1 MLFELTLIVSGV
13 LYIMK
18 KKYII
23 FLLGL
28 IVLSILTYSIYYKID
43 KDNKHETAEVV
54 LNRLV
59 VVSNSEDIRMSYG
72 QYSRGEWVQYLDMKV
87 SPDYKT
93 VMPQTLETI
102 TYIFPNSKVEK
113 IETSEATLLY
123 RITLEDGILF
133 VNGSDMTPDNLRFIV
148 HVAN

>member
-1 MLFELTLIVSGV
+1 
-13 LYIMK
+13 MK
-18 KKYII
+18 KQYII

-43 KDNKHETAEVV
+43 KDNKHETAEAV

-72 QYSRGEWVQYLDMKV
+72 QYSNGEWVQYLDMKV

-102 TYIFPNSKVEK
+102 SYIFPNSKVEK
-113 IETSEATLLY
+113 IETSDATLLY
-123 RITLEDGILF
+123 RITLEGGFLF
-133 VNGSDMTPDNLRFIV
+133 VNGSDMKPDQLRFIV
-148 HVAN
+148 HVSN

>member
-1 MLFELTLIVSGV
+1 M
-13 LYIMK
+13 
-18 KKYII
+18 
-23 FLLGL
+23 
-28 IVLSILTYSIYYKID
+28 TYSIYYKID
-43 KDNKHETAEVV
+43 KDNKHETAEAV

-87 SPDYKT
+87 SSDYKT

-133 VNGSDMTPDNLRFIV
+133 VNGSDMKPDQLRFIV
-148 HVAN
+148 HVSN

>member
-1 MLFELTLIVSGV
+1 
-13 LYIMK
+13 MK
-18 KKYII
+18 KQYII

-43 KDNKHETAEVV
+43 KDNKHETAEAV

-72 QYSRGEWVQYLDMKV
+72 QYSNGEWVQYLDMKV

-93 VMPQTLETI
+93 VIPQTLETI
-102 TYIFPNSKVEK
+102 SYIFPNSKVEK
-113 IETSEATLLY
+113 IETSDATLLY

-133 VNGSDMTPDNLRFIV
+133 VNGSDMKPDQLRFIV
-148 HVAN
+148 HVSN

>member
-1 MLFELTLIVSGV
+1 
-13 LYIMK
+13 MK
-18 KKYII
+18 KQYII

-43 KDNKHETAEVV
+43 KDNKHETAEAV

-72 QYSRGEWVQYLDMKV
+72 QYSNGEWLQYLDMKV

-102 TYIFPNSKVEK
+102 SYIFPNSKVEK
-113 IETSEATLLY
+113 IETSDATLLY

-133 VNGSDMTPDNLRFIV
+133 VNGSDMKPDQLRFIV
-148 HVAN
+148 HVSN

>member
-1 MLFELTLIVSGV
+1 
-13 LYIMK
+13 MK
-18 KKYII
+18 KQYII

-43 KDNKHETAEVV
+43 KDNKHETAEAV

-72 QYSRGEWVQYLDMKV
+72 QYSNGEWVQYLDMKV

-102 TYIFPNSKVEK
+102 SYIFPNSKVEK
-113 IETSEATLLY
+113 IETSDATLLY

-133 VNGSDMTPDNLRFIV
+133 VNGSDMKPDQLRFII
-148 HVAN
+148 HVSN

>member
-1 MLFELTLIVSGV
+1 MT
-13 LYIMK
+13 
-18 KKYII
+18 KYLKL
-23 FLLGL
+23 LLGIL
-28 IVLSILTYSIYYKID
+28 IFSLLIYSVIYKID
-43 KDNKHETAEVV
+43 KDNKQETAEAV

-59 VVSNSEDIRMSYG
+59 VVSNSENIRMSYG
-72 QYSRGEWVQYLDMKV
+72 QYSRGEWVQYLDMKI

-102 TYIFPNSKVEK
+102 TNIFPNSKVEK

-148 HVAN
+148 HVSN

>member
-1 MLFELTLIVSGV
+1 MV
-13 LYIMK
+13 
-18 KKYII
+18 KYLK
-23 FLLGL
+23 FLLGIL
-28 IVLSILTYSIYYKID
+28 IFSLLFFSAIYKID
-43 KDNKHETAEVV
+43 KDNKQETAEAV

-59 VVSNSEDIRMSYG
+59 VVSNSENIRMSYG
-72 QYSRGEWVQYLDMKV
+72 QYSRGEWVQYLDMEV

-102 TYIFPNSKVEK
+102 AYIFPNSKVEK

-133 VNGSDMTPDNLRFIV
+133 VNGSDMKPNQLRFIV
-148 HVAN
+148 HVSN

>member
-1 MLFELTLIVSGV
+1 MSSNMV
-13 LYIMK
+13 
-18 KKYII
+18 KYLK
-23 FLLGL
+23 FLLGIL
-28 IVLSILTYSIYYKID
+28 IFSLLIFSVIYKID
-43 KDNKHETAEVV
+43 KDNKQETAEAV

-59 VVSNSEDIRMSYG
+59 VVSNSENIRMSYG
-72 QYSRGEWVQYLDMKV
+72 QYSRGEWVQYLDMEV

-102 TYIFPNSKVEK
+102 AYIFPNSKVEK

-133 VNGSDMTPDNLRFIV
+133 VNGSDMKPNQLRFIV
-148 HVAN
+148 HVSN

>member
-1 MLFELTLIVSGV
+1 
-13 LYIMK
+13 MK
-18 KKYII
+18 KQYTFI
-23 FLLGL
+23 LLGL
-28 IVLSILTYSIYYKID
+28 FVLSTLTYSIYYKID
-43 KDNKHETAEVV
+43 KDNKHETAEAV

-72 QYSRGEWVQYLDMKV
+72 QYSHGEWVQYLDMEV

-148 HVAN
+148 HVSN

>member
-43 KDNKHETAEVV
+43 KDNKHETAEAV

-72 QYSRGEWVQYLDMKV
+72 QYSNGEWVQYLDMKV

-102 TYIFPNSKVEK
+102 SYIFPNSKVEK

-133 VNGSDMTPDNLRFIV
+133 VNGSDITPDNLRFIV

>member
-1 MLFELTLIVSGV
+1 MSVNMT
-13 LYIMK
+13 
-18 KKYII
+18 KYLKL
-23 FLLGL
+23 LLGIL
-28 IVLSILTYSIYYKID
+28 IFSLLIYSVIYKID
-43 KDNKHETAEVV
+43 KDNKHETAEAV
-54 LNRLV
+54 LNRIV

-72 QYSRGEWVQYLDMKV
+72 QYSSGEWIQYLDMKI

-102 TYIFPNSKVEK
+102 TNIFPNSKVEK

-133 VNGSDMTPDNLRFIV
+133 VNGSDMKPDQLRFIV
-148 HVAN
+148 HVSN

>member
-43 KDNKHETAEVV
+43 KDNKHETAEAV
-54 LNRLV
+54 LNRIV

-72 QYSRGEWVQYLDMKV
+72 QYSRGEWVQYLDMEV

-133 VNGSDMTPDNLRFIV
+133 VNGSDMTPNNLRFIV
-148 HVAN
+148 HVSN

>member
-1 MLFELTLIVSGV
+1 MVSGV
-13 LYIMK
+13 LYVMK
-18 KKYII
+18 KQYIFI
-23 FLLGL
+23 LLGVL
-28 IVLSILTYSIYYKID
+28 VLSALTYPIYYKID
-43 KDNKHETAEVV
+43 KDNKHETAEAV
-54 LNRLV
+54 LNRIV

-72 QYSRGEWVQYLDMKV
+72 QYSSGEWIQYLDMKI

-148 HVAN
+148 HVSN

>member
-1 MLFELTLIVSGV
+1 MFI
-13 LYIMK
+13 
-18 KKYII
+18 
-23 FLLGL
+23 LLGL
-28 IVLSILTYSIYYKID
+28 FVLSTLTYSIYYKID
-43 KDNKHETAEVV
+43 KDNKHETAEAV

-133 VNGSDMTPDNLRFIV
+133 VNGSDMKPDQLRFIV
-148 HVAN
+148 HVSN

>member
-1 MLFELTLIVSGV
+1 MSINMVKHL
-13 LYIMK
+13 K
-18 KKYII
+18 
-23 FLLGL
+23 FLLGIL
-28 IVLSILTYSIYYKID
+28 IFSLLIFSVIYKVD
-43 KDNKHETAEVV
+43 KDNKQETAEAV

-59 VVSNSEDIRMSYG
+59 VVSNSENIRMSYG
-72 QYSRGEWVQYLDMKV
+72 QYSRGEWVQYLDMEV

-102 TYIFPNSKVEK
+102 AYIFPNSKVEK

-133 VNGSDMTPDNLRFIV
+133 VNGSDMKPNQLRFIV
-148 HVAN
+148 HVSN

>member
-43 KDNKHETAEVV
+43 KDNKHETAEAV
-54 LNRLV
+54 LNRIV

-72 QYSRGEWVQYLDMKV
+72 QYSRGEWVQYLDMKI

-133 VNGSDMTPDNLRFIV
+133 VNGSDMTPNNLRFIV
-148 HVAN
+148 HVSN

>member
-1 MLFELTLIVSGV
+1 MV
-13 LYIMK
+13 
-18 KKYII
+18 KYLK
-23 FLLGL
+23 FLLGIL
-28 IVLSILTYSIYYKID
+28 IFSLLIFSVIYKID
-43 KDNKHETAEVV
+43 KDNKQETAEAV

-59 VVSNSEDIRMSYG
+59 VVSNSENIRMSYG
-72 QYSRGEWVQYLDMKV
+72 QYSRGEWVQYLDMEV

-102 TYIFPNSKVEK
+102 AYIFPNSKVEK

-133 VNGSDMTPDNLRFIV
+133 VNGSDMEPNQLRFIV
-148 HVAN
+148 HVSN

>member
-1 MLFELTLIVSGV
+1 
-13 LYIMK
+13 MK
-18 KKYII
+18 KQYII

-28 IVLSILTYSIYYKID
+28 ILLSILTYSIYYKID
-43 KDNKHETAEVV
+43 KDNKHETAEAV

-72 QYSRGEWVQYLDMKV
+72 QYSNGEWVQYLDMKV

-102 TYIFPNSKVEK
+102 SYIFPNSKVEK

>member
-1 MLFELTLIVSGV
+1 
-13 LYIMK
+13 MK
-18 KKYII
+18 KQYIFI
-23 FLLGL
+23 LLGL
-28 IVLSILTYSIYYKID
+28 LLFASLTYSIYYKID
-43 KDNKHETAEVV
+43 KDNKHETAEAV
-54 LNRLV
+54 LNRIV

-72 QYSRGEWVQYLDMKV
+72 QYSSGEWVQYLDMNV

-133 VNGSDMTPDNLRFIV
+133 VNGSDMTPDNLRFII

>member
-1 MLFELTLIVSGV
+1 MVNGV
-13 LYIMK
+13 LYVMK
-18 KKYII
+18 KQYIFI
-23 FLLGL
+23 LLGL
-28 IVLSILTYSIYYKID
+28 LVLSALTYSIYYKID
-43 KDNKHETAEVV
+43 KDNKHETAEAV
-54 LNRLV
+54 LNRIV

-72 QYSRGEWVQYLDMKV
+72 QYSRGEWVQYLDMEV

-113 IETSEATLLY
+113 IETSESTLLY

-133 VNGSDMTPDNLRFIV
+133 VNGSDMTPNNLRFIV
-148 HVAN
+148 HVSN

>member
-1 MLFELTLIVSGV
+1 MSINMV
-13 LYIMK
+13 
-18 KKYII
+18 KYLKL
-23 FLLGL
+23 LLGIL
-28 IVLSILTYSIYYKID
+28 IFSLLIFSVIYKID
-43 KDNKHETAEVV
+43 KDNKQETAEAV

-59 VVSNSEDIRMSYG
+59 VVSNSENIRMSYG
-72 QYSRGEWVQYLDMKV
+72 QYSRGEWVQYLDMEV

-102 TYIFPNSKVEK
+102 VYIFPNSKVEK

-133 VNGSDMTPDNLRFIV
+133 VNGSDMKPNQLRFIV
-148 HVAN
+148 HVSN

>member
-1 MLFELTLIVSGV
+1 MKKQYIFILLGV
-13 LYIMK
+13 L
-18 KKYII
+18 
-23 FLLGL
+23 
-28 IVLSILTYSIYYKID
+28 VLSALTYSIYYKID
-43 KDNKHETAEVV
+43 KDNKHETAEAV
-54 LNRLV
+54 LNRIV

-72 QYSRGEWVQYLDMKV
+72 QYSRGEWVQYLDMEV

-133 VNGSDMTPDNLRFIV
+133 VNGSDMTPNNLRFIV
-148 HVAN
+148 HVSN

>member
-1 MLFELTLIVSGV
+1 
-13 LYIMK
+13 MK
-18 KKYII
+18 KQYII

-43 KDNKHETAEVV
+43 KDNKHETAEAV

-72 QYSRGEWVQYLDMKV
+72 QYSNGEWVQYLDMKV

-102 TYIFPNSKVEK
+102 SYIFPNSKIEK
-113 IETSEATLLY
+113 IETSDATLLY

-133 VNGSDMTPDNLRFIV
+133 VNGSDMKPDQLRFIV
-148 HVAN
+148 HVSN

>member
-1 MLFELTLIVSGV
+1 MVSGV
-13 LYIMK
+13 LYVMK
-18 KKYII
+18 KQYIFI
-23 FLLGL
+23 LLGL
-28 IVLSILTYSIYYKID
+28 LVLSALTYSIYYKID
-43 KDNKHETAEVV
+43 KDNKHETAEAV
-54 LNRLV
+54 LNRIV

-72 QYSRGEWVQYLDMKV
+72 QYSRGEWVQYLDMEV

-102 TYIFPNSKVEK
+102 TYIFPHSKVEK

-148 HVAN
+148 HVSN

>member
-1 MLFELTLIVSGV
+1 MSVNMT
-13 LYIMK
+13 
-18 KKYII
+18 KYLKL
-23 FLLGL
+23 LLGIL
-28 IVLSILTYSIYYKID
+28 IFSLLIYSVIYKID
-43 KDNKHETAEVV
+43 KDNKQETAEAV

-59 VVSNSEDIRMSYG
+59 VVSNSENIRMSYG
-72 QYSRGEWVQYLDMKV
+72 QYSRGEWVQYLDMEV

-102 TYIFPNSKVEK
+102 AYIFPNSKVEK

-133 VNGSDMTPDNLRFIV
+133 VNGSDMKPNQLRFIV
-148 HVAN
+148 HVSN

>member
-13 LYIMK
+13 LYVMK
-18 KKYII
+18 KQYII

-43 KDNKHETAEVV
+43 KDNKHETAEAV

-133 VNGSDMTPDNLRFIV
+133 VNGSDMKPDQLRFIV
-148 HVAN
+148 HVSN

>member
-1 MLFELTLIVSGV
+1 MT
-13 LYIMK
+13 
-18 KKYII
+18 KYLKL
-23 FLLGL
+23 LLGIL
-28 IVLSILTYSIYYKID
+28 IFSLLIFSVIYKID
-43 KDNKHETAEVV
+43 KDNKQETAEAV

-59 VVSNSEDIRMSYG
+59 VVSNSENIRMSYG
-72 QYSRGEWVQYLDMKV
+72 QYSRGEWVQYLDMEV

-102 TYIFPNSKVEK
+102 VYIFPNSKVEK

-133 VNGSDMTPDNLRFIV
+133 VNGSDMKPNQLRFIV
-148 HVAN
+148 HVSN

>member
-43 KDNKHETAEVV
+43 KDNKHETAEAV

-72 QYSRGEWVQYLDMKV
+72 QYSNGEWVQYLDMKV

-133 VNGSDMTPDNLRFIV
+133 VNGSDMTSDNLRFIV

>member
-1 MLFELTLIVSGV
+1 
-13 LYIMK
+13 MK
-18 KKYII
+18 KQYIFI
-23 FLLGL
+23 LLGL
-28 IVLSILTYSIYYKID
+28 FVLSTLTYSIYYKID
-43 KDNKHETAEVV
+43 KDNKHETAEAV

-72 QYSRGEWVQYLDMKV
+72 QYSNGEWVQYLDMKV

-102 TYIFPNSKVEK
+102 SYIFPNSKVEK
-113 IETSEATLLY
+113 IETSDATLLY

-133 VNGSDMTPDNLRFIV
+133 VNGSDMKPDQLRFIV
-148 HVAN
+148 HVSN

>member
-1 MLFELTLIVSGV
+1 
-13 LYIMK
+13 MK
-18 KKYII
+18 KQYII

-43 KDNKHETAEVV
+43 KDNKHETAEAV

-102 TYIFPNSKVEK
+102 SYIFPNSKVEK
-113 IETSEATLLY
+113 IETSDATLLY

-133 VNGSDMTPDNLRFIV
+133 VNGSDMKPDQLRFIV
-148 HVAN
+148 HVSN

>member
-1 MLFELTLIVSGV
+1 
-13 LYIMK
+13 MK
-18 KKYII
+18 KQYII

-43 KDNKHETAEVV
+43 KDNKHETAEAV

-72 QYSRGEWVQYLDMKV
+72 QYSNGEWVQYLDMKV

-102 TYIFPNSKVEK
+102 SYIFPNSKVEK
-113 IETSEATLLY
+113 IETSDATLLY

-133 VNGSDMTPDNLRFIV
+133 VNGSDMKPNQLRFIV
-148 HVAN
+148 HVSK

>member
-1 MLFELTLIVSGV
+1 
-13 LYIMK
+13 MK
-18 KKYII
+18 KQYIFI
-23 FLLGL
+23 LLGL
-28 IVLSILTYSIYYKID
+28 LVLSTLTYSIYYKID
-43 KDNKHETAEVV
+43 KDNKHETAEAV
-54 LNRLV
+54 LNRIV

-72 QYSRGEWVQYLDMKV
+72 QYSSGEWVQYLDMKV

-102 TYIFPNSKVEK
+102 SYIFPNSKVAK
-113 IETSEATLLY
+113 IETSDATLLY

-148 HVAN
+148 HVSN

>member
-1 MLFELTLIVSGV
+1 
-13 LYIMK
+13 MK
-18 KKYII
+18 KQYIFI
-23 FLLGL
+23 LLGL
-28 IVLSILTYSIYYKID
+28 LVLSALTYSIYYKID
-43 KDNKHETAEVV
+43 KDNKHEIAEAV
-54 LNRLV
+54 LNRIV

-72 QYSRGEWVQYLDMKV
+72 QYSRGEWVQYLDMEV

-148 HVAN
+148 HVSKLKR

>member
-1 MLFELTLIVSGV
+1 
-13 LYIMK
+13 MK
-18 KKYII
+18 KQYII

-43 KDNKHETAEVV
+43 KDNKHETAEAV

-72 QYSRGEWVQYLDMKV
+72 QYSNGEWVQYLDMKV

-102 TYIFPNSKVEK
+102 NYIFPNSKVEK
-113 IETSEATLLY
+113 IETSDATLLY

-133 VNGSDMTPDNLRFIV
+133 VNGSDMKPDQLRFIV
-148 HVAN
+148 HVSN

>member
-43 KDNKHETAEVV
+43 KDNKHETAEAV
-54 LNRLV
+54 LNRIV

-72 QYSRGEWVQYLDMKV
+72 QYSRGEWVQYLDMEV

>member
-43 KDNKHETAEVV
+43 KDNKHEIAEAV
-54 LNRLV
+54 LNRIV

-72 QYSRGEWVQYLDMKV
+72 QYSRGEWVQYLDMEV

-148 HVAN
+148 HVSN

>member
-18 KKYII
+18 KQYII

-43 KDNKHETAEVV
+43 KDNKHETAEAV

-72 QYSRGEWVQYLDMKV
+72 QYSNGEWVQYLDMKV

-102 TYIFPNSKVEK
+102 SYIFPNSKVEK
-113 IETSEATLLY
+113 IETSDATLLY

-133 VNGSDMTPDNLRFIV
+133 VNGSDMKPDQLRFIV
-148 HVAN
+148 HVSN